1 MRNTKVLVVAAL
13 SLTLASCGVD
23 PGLAPASDVIAMKRS
38 GANDAAL
45 LKWVQ
50 SPSRTFDLDETDIA
64 DLVEAGLSEEVLDAM
79 LARSKEHH
87 EGGRSHEHERQHHH

>member
-1 MRNTKVLVVAAL
+1 MKNTKVFVAAAFL
-13 SLTLASCGVD
+13 LTLASCAVD

-45 LKWVQ
+45 LEWVQ

-64 DLVEAGLSEEVLDAM
+64 DLVEAGLSEEVIDAM

-87 EGGRSHEHERQHHH
+87 EGGHSHEHERQHRY